1 MKLQINKPKS
11 IASID
16 DSVLDSNTQSY
27 EAYVYEYTNIENGKK
42 YIGSKKGMFDGS
54 YWHSSQNY
62 EFCRIFSEDKPLLN
76 LQIIN
81 YGFFSDM
88 KTLENNMQKEVDAHV
103 NPMYYNGAIA
113 ASGNKELIDIEKC
126 QSIVEILQNKIL
138 NGEYEFEDKS
148 KISDLIR
155 LQVRT
160 TDDADHITTIVD
172 RMLETGL
179 NDSQPIL
186 IWEGTASDGTD
197 LVGDGGHTIMASA
210 RISNINQLKTIRMPR
225 SFVVENNINDMEL
238 RQIGLMMNPISK
250 VKKKETEEGD
260 AIKQLL
266 LIRSRGTQLSG
277 SDYAKKLLRSL
288 GFYGRKITKLI
299 STAESRYAEG
309 LLAKGGQKV
318 AVYNKDNPDLMRKL
332 ETTADS
338 LRNEH
343 TIVISMCSA
352 YPSKILRKIVQ
363 DLNDNVYKGRYRVVL
378 LTYHNTLINKNRWE
392 KTELAAFKDDVQ
404 GLLKQMT
411 PRKIKF
417 THEDGRTEVMEAKLT
432 FEIHEMPFTV
442 SDTK

>member
-1 MKLQINKPKS
+1 MKLKINKPKS

-16 DSVLDSNTQSY
+16 DSVLDSNTLPY
-27 EAYVYEYTNIENGKK
+27 EAYVYEYTNIENNKK

-81 YGFFSDM
+81 YGFYSDM
-88 KTLENNMQKEVDAHV
+88 KNLEHNMQSEVSAHV

-113 ASGNKELIDIEKC
+113 PSGNKEVIDIEKC
-126 QSIVEILQNKIL
+126 KSIVKILQNKIL
-138 NGEYEFEDKS
+138 NSEYKFEDKTDIS
-148 KISDLIR
+148 KLTR

-160 TDDADHITTIVD
+160 IDDSEHITAIVD

-179 NDSQPIL
+179 DDAQPIL
-186 IWEGTASDGTD
+186 IWEESATDETD
-197 LVGDGGHTIMASA
+197 LVGDGGHTILAA
-210 RISNINQLKTIRMPR
+210 LRVLNINRLKVIRMPR
-225 SFVVENNINDMEL
+225 SFVVDNNINEMEL

-250 VKKKETEEGD
+250 VRKKETEKDD

-266 LIRSRGTQLSG
+266 LIRSRGIELSG
-277 SDYAKKLLRSL
+277 SQYIRDLLRSL

-299 STAESRYAEG
+299 NSAESKYHEG
-309 LLAKGGQKV
+309 LLAKGGQKI
-318 AVYNKDNPDLMRKL
+318 AVYNKDHPDLLRKL
-332 ETTADS
+332 EQKADS

-352 YPSKILRKIVQ
+352 YPSKILRKIIQ
-363 DLNDNVYKGRYRVVL
+363 DLNADVYKGRYRVVL
-378 LTYHNTLINKNRWE
+378 LIYHNNIINKDNWE
-392 KTELAAFKDDVQ
+392 KKELAALKDEVK
-404 GLLKQMT
+404 GLLKQMI

-417 THEDGRTEVMEAKLT
+417 HENGRTEVIKTELT

-442 SDTK
+442 TDTK